1 VRGSLLEV
9 VRGLLVRTYRIRC
22 GLSNLEPFVIGDVG
36 YRELY
41 GKGRQEQAVRDG
53 SGAGA
58 RMLVRDTERGL
69 AACVY
74 FPDELIGTLERH
86 PPQLGVHAENV
97 GEFAT
102 FVEEIDHL
110 LLLAERSVRRRP
122 VSLFELEL
130 HANVSKYL
138 VLVRFLAGSGGRLT
152 AERRD
157 WLRRRLFD
165 DVEFCDEDPEVRQ
178 RYRDAARWAV
188 RMIGG
193 LAALDG
199 PDSVDALRRF
209 HRAGVPGKLRL
220 IERLPG

>member
-1 VRGSLLEV
+1 MNGSLLEV

-22 GLSNLEPFVIGDVG
+22 GLRTLEPFIIGDAG

-41 GKGRQEQAVRDG
+41 GSGRHEQSVESADVC
-53 SGAGA
+53 A
-58 RMLVRDTERGL
+58 RTLVRDTDRGL

-86 PPQLGVHAENV
+86 PPYLGVHAGNV

-138 VLVRFLAGSGGRLT
+138 VLTRFLAGAGGGLT
-152 AERRD
+152 AKRRT

-165 DVEFCDEDPEVRQ
+165 DVEFCDEDPAVRQ
-178 RYRDAARWAV
+178 RYRDAARWAA
-188 RMIGG
+188 R
-193 LAALDG
+193 LTERLLALDG
-199 PDSVDALRRF
+199 PGSVDTLRRF

-220 IERLPG
+220 IEHLAA

>member
-1 VRGSLLEV
+1 MNGSLLEV

-22 GLSNLEPFVIGDVG
+22 GLRTLEPFVIGDLG
-36 YRELY
+36 YRALY
-41 GKGRQEQAVRDG
+41 GEGRRRQSVDAGD
-53 SGAGA
+53 AGA
-58 RMLVRDTERGL
+58 RTLVRDTDRGL

-74 FPDELIGTLERH
+74 FPDEMIRRLEDH
-86 PPQLGVHAENV
+86 PPHLGVRASNV
-97 GEFAT
+97 GVFAT

-110 LLLAERSVRRRP
+110 LLLAERSVRGRP

-138 VLVRFLAGSGGRLT
+138 VLVRFLAGSRGRLT
-152 AERRD
+152 EERRD
-157 WLRRRLFD
+157 WLHRRLFD
-165 DVEFCDEDPEVRQ
+165 DVEFCDEDPAVRQ

-188 RMIGG
+188 RLIGA
-193 LAALDG
+193 LAGLDG
-199 PDSVDALRRF
+199 PRCVDALRRF